1 MAVSTPRRR
10 SVPCMMDQ
18 AHSPYG
24 KPKGRDIRAGHA
36 GKDLLKEA
44 SPPRQSIKDSFF
56 FPIPISGIVGA
67 EAGQA
72 LELLHAPPWCWGLQD
87 SPNAASRERGCSGG
101 GRAPHGLQELMQGR
115 HAGAGN
121 SGDGEKSGQTI
132 PVPGSQEGGVCLG
145 VDELFSL

>member
-1 MAVSTPRRR
+1 MAVSTPRRC

-36 GKDLLKEA
+36 EKDLLKEA
-44 SPPRQSIKDSFF
+44 SPPRQSIRDSFF
-56 FPIPISGIVGA
+56 LSIPIPEMARA

-72 LELLHAPPWCWGLQD
+72 LELLHAPPWCWGFQD
-87 SPNAASRERGCSGG
+87 SPTAASRERGCSGG

-115 HAGAGN
+115 HVGAGN
-121 SGDGEKSGQTI
+121 SGDGEKSDQTI
-132 PVPGSQEGGVCLG
+132 PVPGSQEGGVCLC
-145 VDELFSL
+145 VDELFTL